1 MGEKQ
6 SVSGNQT
13 PWEQASDWFGRT
25 IAIVV
30 VMVAPGLAGGWLDG
44 KFGTRICTLFGFGLG
59 IFLAVV
65 ALIVFTRLKPA
76 VGDSFKAGEAGGLK
90 SMDRDSQDSA

>member
-6 SVSGNQT
+6 SVSGPQT

-30 VMVAPGLAGGWLDG
+30 VMVVPGLAGGWLDG
-44 KFGTRICTLFGFGLG
+44 KFGTRIFTLLGFGIG
-59 IFLAVV
+59 MFLAVV
-65 ALIVFTRLKPA
+65 SLIVFTRLKPA
-76 VGDSFKAGEAGGLK
+76 VGDSFKAGKAK
-90 SMDRDSQDSA
+90 VPDPVDRDSQGPV